1 MTAQTLIENLENTTL
16 TGIKI
21 GDGSVGNR
29 ATLLQLLN
37 FAKNK
42 IAEDTLLWIG
52 GEEVTMVTDVSS
64 YTLSVVPIQIV
75 DVFDG
80 NNIIR
85 PRNSSDDYGYY
96 QTSPN
101 EITFNKVSNN
111 LKIKINYYTSTSD
124 YILIDEINVP
134 STLLVAIQYYIAH
147 KAFEIYKS
155 DSDVIYSKEYY
166 NKYVGAIQ
174 DYKANS
180 DSVDVDT
187 VVSGVN
193 KIWLRGIR

>member
-75 DVFDG
+75 DVFDS

-124 YILIDEINVP
+124 YVLSDEINVP
-134 STLLVAIQYYIAH
+134 STLLVAMQYYIAH